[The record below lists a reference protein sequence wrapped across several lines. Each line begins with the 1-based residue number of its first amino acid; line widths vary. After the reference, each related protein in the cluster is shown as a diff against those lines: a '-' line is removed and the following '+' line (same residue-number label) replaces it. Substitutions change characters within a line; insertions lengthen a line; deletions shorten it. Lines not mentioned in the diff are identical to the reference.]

1 MLLYINN
8 NTKITNEQKLNKKK
22 IIHLIIKNLFKRWL
36 DCVIQLAK
44 TFEKSN
50 S

>member
-22 IIHLIIKNLFKRWL
+22 NYSFNYKKR
-36 DCVIQLAK
+36 I
-44 TFEKSN
+44 
-50 S
+50 